1 MVNPIQKNEM
11 TQGNVAFKEGRFA
24 QAVQHFTSALKICTD
39 ESGPK
44 AVLHSNRSGAYSSL
58 ALYAEALADAEQA
71 TEFEPN
77 WPRGYS
83 RKAAALYGLGRYT
96 ESLAN
101 YDKGLSFEPTNP
113 QMLQARSD
121 VLARLESARE
131 LLEAAF
137 SCDRARVSTLVEQ
150 GIHPDGYAN
159 EEGNTALL
167 LACQSGSTG
176 LVAELIAAGANASH
190 LNKAGQD
197 AATLAK
203 AMGHEHLLT
212 LLPAPKK
219 SGATNLLA
227 AVLGMGGASSP
238 KADKADKIEKIEV
251 AEIDKVDET
260 SIENMPSDAAQLE
273 DIEKYKCGGND
284 AFKAGSFA
292 EAIKLYTKAIELS
305 PDSHVLYS
313 NRSGAL
319 AALGKYEQALADAE
333 RCVALSADWCKGHT
347 RKASALHGLK
357 RYLDAIISY
366 DLAIKYE
373 ENNEALYLGRRQSSF
388 ALAMES

>member
-1 MVNPIQKNEM
+1 M
-11 TQGNVAFKEGRFA
+11 G
-24 QAVQHFTSALKICTD
+24 
-39 ESGPK
+39 
-44 AVLHSNRSGAYSSL
+44 
-58 ALYAEALADAEQA
+58 
-71 TEFEPN
+71 
-77 WPRGYS
+77 
-83 RKAAALYGLGRYT
+83 
-96 ESLAN
+96 
-101 YDKGLSFEPTNP
+101 
-113 QMLQARSD
+113 
-121 VLARLESARE
+121 
-131 LLEAAF
+131 
-137 SCDRARVSTLVEQ
+137 
-150 GIHPDGYAN
+150 
-159 EEGNTALL
+159 
-167 LACQSGSTG
+167 
-176 LVAELIAAGANASH
+176 
-190 LNKAGQD
+190 
-197 AATLAK
+197 AK

-227 AVLGMGGASSP
+227 AVLGMGGASSH

-251 AEIDKVDET
+251 AEIDKVAET

-292 EAIKLYTKAIELS
+292 EAIKLYTNAIELP

-313 NRSGAL
+313 NRSG
-319 AALGKYEQALADAE
+319 ALADAE